1 MGEFSKSD
9 FSVQIIST
17 DGLIRSK
24 NLEENLNFQ
33 HIPFKLSPGII
44 PSFSDYKDGKLHSK
58 LFSNLICQRQISKA
72 EVGCALAH
80 KVAVQ
85 NHLGLA
91 SKFGIIFEDDAEI
104 LRNFDFKVLS
114 DYLQS
119 ELPRILILGWV
130 PGFAVAYPTKFQ
142 TNNEVSQVLVP
153 PTCAFAYAFNNSA
166 AKILATNKKILDFA
180 DWPIHVFN
188 KINFSIVKEP
198 WVSASQDPDL
208 STIGIRY
215 IDSEPTKTSIFA
227 SRIRLIISLVLLVI
241 SSIFTNMNFSPRQ
254 ILTRL
259 FLKDHIYNFGVNAQ
273 RKAASENEVTAP
285 TAFVSEYPDHK
296 LRFLNFIGL
305 VRIKDN

>member
-24 NLEENLNFQ
+24 NLEENLNLQ

-72 EVGCALAH
+72 ELGCALAH

-85 NHLGLA
+85 NHLDLA

-104 LRNFDFKVLS
+104 LRNFDFKVLG

-142 TNNEVSQVLVP
+142 TNKEVSQVLVP

-166 AKILATNKKILDFA
+166 AKILATNKKILDLA
-180 DWPIHVFN
+180 DWPIHVFS
-188 KINFSIVKEP
+188 KISFSIVKEP

-215 IDSEPTKTSIFA
+215 IDSEPTKASIFM
-227 SRIRLIISLVLLVI
+227 SRIRLI
-241 SSIFTNMNFSPRQ
+241 FTNTNFSPRQ

-259 FLKDHIYNFGVNAQ
+259 FLKDHIYNFGVNAL
-273 RKAASENEVTAP
+273 RNTSSKSEETKSK
-285 TAFVSEYPDHK
+285 AFVSEYPYHK

-305 VRIKDN
+305 VRIKGN